1 MDERTPMKLDTPI
14 EIDTALAELYNKQHD
29 LRISIMR
36 TEQEIVYVVKYNPN
50 NEARKEKVVRRLES
64 LKGVLAELNTEIA
77 EIEKLYTGWTRAFI
91 VSNANGHIHS
101 TMSCNTCFPTTR
113 FIWLPNLSGEDR
125 MKIAELAGESAC
137 SVCYPD
143 APSEYFLRK
152 SQLEDPEKTRARE
165 EREAKKKER
174 EAKALATGITNPDG
188 TPLIIKERKYRET
201 IKTERTAQIWAVD
214 NLYWMGQYADKDW
227 LVAELEERKQNH
239 EIVLTALAH
248 KRGTSVEEQ
257 RILIESKSAT
267 KFKTLA

>member
-1 MDERTPMKLDTPI
+1 MKLDTPI
-14 EIDTALAELYNKQHD
+14 EIDTALAELYNKQYD
-29 LRISIMR
+29 LRTSIMA
-36 TEQEIVYVVKYNPN
+36 TEQEIKLIEKYYPTQ
-50 NEARKEKVVRRLES
+50 EARKEKVERRLES
-64 LKGVLAELNTEIA
+64 LRGVLAERNA
-77 EIEKLYTGWTRAFI
+77 EVAEVEKLYTGWTRAFI

-113 FIWLPNLSGEDR
+113 FIWMPNLSGEDK
-125 MKIAELAGESAC
+125 MTIAELAGESAC
-137 SVCYPD
+137 SICYED

-174 EAKALATGITNPDG
+174 DAKKLLTGITNPDG
-188 TPLIIKERKYRET
+188 TDLVIRERRYSNT

-214 NLYWMGQYADKDW
+214 NLYWMTHYADKDW
-227 LVAELEERKQNH
+227 LVEQVEERKQNH

-257 RILIESKSAT
+257 RTLIAAKAN
-267 KFKTLA
+267 KKLAASGN

>member
-1 MDERTPMKLDTPI
+1 MKLDTPI
-14 EIDTALAELYNKQHD
+14 EIDTALAELYDKQYQ
-29 LRISIMR
+29 LRLTLAR
-36 TEQEIVYVVKYNPN
+36 TEQEVRFAEKYYPN
-50 NEARKEKVVRRLES
+50 NEARKVNAEKRVADV
-64 LKGVLAELNTEIA
+64 KVALATLGGEIA
-77 EIEKLYTGWTRAFI
+77 EIEKLYTGWSRAFL
-91 VSNANGHIHS
+91 VHNANGHVHAS
-101 TMSCNTCFPTTR
+101 MNCSTCFPTTQY
-113 FIWLPNLSGEDR
+113 IWLPNLSGEDK

-152 SQLEDPEKTRARE
+152 SQLEDPKKVQARE
-165 EREAKKKER
+165 EREAKKQAR

-188 TPLIIKERKYRET
+188 TPLTIKERKYRET

-239 EIVLTALAH
+239 EIVLAALAH

-257 RILIESKSAT
+257 RTLIESKSAT